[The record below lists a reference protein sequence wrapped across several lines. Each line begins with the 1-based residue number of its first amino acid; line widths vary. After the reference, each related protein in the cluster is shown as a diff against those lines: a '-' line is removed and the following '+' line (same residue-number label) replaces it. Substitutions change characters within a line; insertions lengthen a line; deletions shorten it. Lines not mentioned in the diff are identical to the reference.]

1 MYYLAIASIVKYH
14 DHEPNGANRTD
25 TTVQGELSKSYWPCF
40 DRHPSSAIDLSPTSI
55 GRQGNTDEPA
65 KLPEGPAS

>member
-1 MYYLAIASIVKYH
+1 M
-14 DHEPNGANRTD
+14 NRAALIEQIQE
-25 TTVQGELSKSYWPCF
+25 VEEELSKSYWPCF
-40 DRHPSSAIDLSPTSI
+40 NRHPSSAIDLSPTSI